1 MIVARVIH
9 QDPEL
14 TDTSAEEED
23 LVSVFQF
30 EHFFMDCCRSVFSGF
45 N

>member
-1 MIVARVIH
+1 MIVARVIN

-14 TDTSAEEED
+14 TDVSSEEED

-30 EHFFMDCCRSVFSGF
+30 EHFFMDCCRSVFSRL

>member
-14 TDTSAEEED
+14 TDISAEEED

-30 EHFFMDCCRSVFSGF
+30 EHFFMDSCRSVFSGF